1 MISLCTVY
9 IADSCCAPALV
20 MWIKMNGKASVRNP
34 ITSFRFSQHIHATEY
49 RFKATILD
57 FCFGFELIQTLN
69 PPLAFT
75 FQADSQHA
83 HSGEGGAN

>member
-1 MISLCTVY
+1 
-9 IADSCCAPALV
+9 

-34 ITSFRFSQHIHATEY
+34 IASFLYRFSQHIHATEY

-57 FCFGFELIQTLN
+57 LFLFFYLFFGFELIQTLN

>member
-1 MISLCTVY
+1 
-9 IADSCCAPALV
+9 
-20 MWIKMNGKASVRNP
+20 MNGKASVRNP
-34 ITSFRFSQHIHATEY
+34 IASFLYRFSQHIHATKY

-57 FCFGFELIQTLN
+57 FFLFFYFFFGFELIQTLN

>member
-1 MISLCTVY
+1 
-9 IADSCCAPALV
+9 

-34 ITSFRFSQHIHATEY
+34 IASFLYRFSQHIHATEY

-57 FCFGFELIQTLN
+57 LFLFFYLFFGFELIQTLN
-69 PPLAFT
+69 PLLAFT